1 MKEKPWLLK
10 HLIPLTVYVFVIL
23 TIFVAKFFVP
33 WAYVLSIAA
42 VLMLLIP
49 IVLKSEAGDLRWDF
63 KGVLLG
69 LGVSAVLLSIYIA
82 VIALYGHYIGKSLVK
97 HDLSYSFALM
107 QLLLVAYLRK
117 YSSEAIFRVKLV
129 TI

>member
-49 IVLKSEAGDLRWDF
+49 IVLKSEGGDLRWDF
-63 KGVLLG
+63 KGVL
-69 LGVSAVLLSIYIA
+69 
-82 VIALYGHYIGKSLVK
+82 
-97 HDLSYSFALM
+97 
-107 QLLLVAYLRK
+107 
-117 YSSEAIFRVKLV
+117 
-129 TI
+129 